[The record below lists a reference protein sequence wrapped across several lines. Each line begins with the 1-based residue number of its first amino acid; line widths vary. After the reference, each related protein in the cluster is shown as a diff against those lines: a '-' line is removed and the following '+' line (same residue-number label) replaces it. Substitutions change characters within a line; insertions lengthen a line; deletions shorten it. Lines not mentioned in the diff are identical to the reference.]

1 MSPPEDLLHVAG
13 VLAGVFD
20 ALAVPYAFGGALAQN
35 YWGTVRATQDIDLLA
50 SVPKI
55 RFDDLREALVAAE
68 FVARAAD
75 GTPVALSVDGMA
87 AEERDR
93 HLITVY
99 RGLVKV
105 EVFFP
110 FLPIQHSI
118 LRRAVSLA
126 MGGRTVPITSA
137 EDLIVLKMAFHREK
151 DLRDVRS
158 MLWSQKGNLD
168 LAYLRTWASTML
180 ASAQRDELERF
191 IREYGA

>member
-1 MSPPEDLLHVAG
+1 MSPPEGLLHVAG

-75 GTPVALSVDGMA
+75 GTPVALSVDAMA

-110 FLPIQHSI
+110 FLPSSI
-118 LRRAVSLA
+118 PFSGAPSAYQWGGERSPSPPPKTSSSSRWPSIERRISA
-126 MGGRTVPITSA
+126 MSGPSSG
-137 EDLIVLKMAFHREK
+137 
-151 DLRDVRS
+151 VRRGDS
-158 MLWSQKGNLD
+158 ISH
-168 LAYLRTWASTML
+168 T
-180 ASAQRDELERF
+180 
-191 IREYGA
+191 

>member
-13 VLAGVFD
+13 LLAGVFE
-20 ALAVPYAFGGALAQN
+20 ALGVPYAFGGALAQN

-50 SVPKI
+50 SVPRV
-55 RFDDLREALVAAE
+55 RFDDLRKTLAAAE
-68 FVARAAD
+68 FVARSVD
-75 GTPVALSVDGMA
+75 GRQVPLSVDDMV

-93 HLITVY
+93 HLITLY

-118 LRRAVSLA
+118 LRRAVGLPLGA
-126 MGGRTVPITSA
+126 RTVPITSA

-168 LAYLRTWASTML
+168 LAYLRTWAATML
-180 ASAQRDELERF
+180 AGAQREELERF